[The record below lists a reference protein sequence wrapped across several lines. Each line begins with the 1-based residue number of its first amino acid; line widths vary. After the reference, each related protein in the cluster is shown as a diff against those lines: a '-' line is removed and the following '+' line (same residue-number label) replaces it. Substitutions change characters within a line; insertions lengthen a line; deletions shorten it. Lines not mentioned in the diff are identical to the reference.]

1 MKVLMICTEKLPVPP
16 IMGGAIQTYISGI
29 LPYLS
34 KVHDISVLG
43 VNDASLPN
51 QETVD
56 GIHYVRVPGKI
67 FEVYRKEV
75 IRYLES
81 NHFDLIHIF
90 NRPLLVMP
98 VRQASPN
105 SIITL
110 SMHNDMFNPEKINPE
125 EAKSALNEV
134 SKIVTVSEYIGDVIR
149 TLYPE
154 ASPKISTIYS
164 GVDSSRF
171 LPGNHPKMQKTR
183 NDIRKAHGLENKT
196 VILFAG
202 RLSNNKG
209 VDRLIRAIPN
219 LSRKFNDLALVIVG
233 SKWFSQ
239 DDISD
244 YIAYVKSL
252 AKKLPIPVVT
262 TGFVAPD
269 EIQNWFAAADIFV
282 CTSIWQEPLA
292 RVHYEAM
299 AAGLPIVTT
308 ARGGNPEVILSG
320 ENGLVVEN
328 PEDPGCFE
336 EKIAEILS
344 NKSLM
349 RRMGERG
356 RELAVSIYKYDRV
369 ASEVLEIWEQSMQM
383 PAVHVLQ
390 EEAVKTAEVP
400 AMFEM
405 QNKFENQGEQEID
418 NDKIVSFLDSKP
430 EIVMPSESADK
441 QPAVPHGKLNDQPH
455 SIYDEKNAE
464 ILLYKLLMRRLGKE
478 EKDLATEVPE
488 IRKQLIQLLS
498 NNVPQEDTDKTAEVP
513 IMNEVQNTFENQEDQ
528 KIDKGNLDSW
538 QDSKSESKK
547 PIASTGKQSDAP
559 QTKLNNKLHSI
570 FGGKI
575 MDILTNEPLMKRV
588 GEKGRVI
595 ASEVL
600 EIWEEFL
607 QTISN
612 YVVQENTDKTSEAP
626 NMNNTQNN
634 VENQKEQEIEI
645 PSEYSN
651 KQSKVPQ
658 TNLHNKLHTKSHIT
672 SQKQG
677 FSKKD
682 RYQGDNSYSVMKGRY
697 RDEESYSVMRGR
709 YIDADKHHGKDK

>member
-43 VNDASLPN
+43 VNDALLPD

-67 FEVYRKEV
+67 FDLYRKEV

-98 VRQASPN
+98 VRQVSPN
-105 SIITL
+105 SRITL

-125 EAKSALNEV
+125 EAKLALNEV

-154 ASPKISTIYS
+154 ASAKISTIYS

-183 NDIRKAHGLENKT
+183 SDIRKAHGLENKT

-262 TGFVAPD
+262 TGFVAPN

-369 ASEVLEIWEQSMQM
+369 ASEVLDIWEQSIQM
-383 PAVHVLQ
+383 PANQVLK
-390 EEAVKTAEVP
+390 EEAVSAEVP
-400 AMFEM
+400 ITFEM
-405 QNKFENQGEQEID
+405 HNELENQGEQEFE
-418 NDKIVSFLDSKP
+418 NAKVGSMLGSEP
-430 EIVMPSESADK
+430 EFEIPSESLTK
-441 QPAVPHGKLNDQPH
+441 QPNIPQSEPTDKPQG
-455 SIYDEKNAE
+455 IYEENNEE
-464 ILLYKLLMRRLGKE
+464 ILLYKLLIRGLGKGVKE
-478 EKDLATEVPE
+478 LATEFPE
-488 IRKQLIQLLS
+488 IGKGLMQLLS
-498 NNVPQEDTDKTAEVP
+498 NNVPPQGTVKTSVVPATKEVHKS
-513 IMNEVQNTFENQEDQ
+513 FENQEEQ
-528 KIDKGNLDSW
+528 KIDN
-538 QDSKSESKK
+538 E
-547 PIASTGKQSDAP
+547 STGKQSDAA
-559 QTKLNNKLHSI
+559 QTKLNNNLQSL

-575 MDILTNEPLMKRV
+575 MDILTNESLMKKV
-588 GEKGRVI
+588 GDKGREI
-595 ASEVL
+595 TSEVL
-600 EIWEEFL
+600 VIWEDFL

-612 YVVQENTDKTSEAP
+612 YVVQENTDKTAEAS
-626 NMNNTQNN
+626 NMKNTQNN
-634 VENQKEQEIEI
+634 FENQKEQEIEK
-645 PSEYSN
+645 PSEYST
-651 KQSKVPQ
+651 KQSKVLQ
-658 TNLHNKLHTKSHIT
+658 TNLHNKPHTQSHIT
-672 SQKQG
+672 SQKQRL
-677 FSKKD
+677 SKKD

-697 RDEESYSVMRGR
+697 KNEESYSVMRGR
-709 YIDADKHHGKDK
+709 YIDPDNHRKDK